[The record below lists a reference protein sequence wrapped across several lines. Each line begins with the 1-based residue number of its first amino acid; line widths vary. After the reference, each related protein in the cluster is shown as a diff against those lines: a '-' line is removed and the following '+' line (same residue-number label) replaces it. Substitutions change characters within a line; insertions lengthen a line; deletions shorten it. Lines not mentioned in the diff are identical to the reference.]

1 MLFTLGDVSPCGTS
15 GTWYRSFL
23 NLNFGKKKSSND
35 RNLSKLIAGKT
46 LFSPPRARG
55 ARGPPGLSVSVACPH
70 VVKRADYS
78 SRAGA
83 ARRGAAD
90 EANSEYF
97 VAKFSTEM
105 DPLYGVTDGAR
116 ASAAWQ
122 STKFSSREI
131 HTSNFYHL

>member
-1 MLFTLGDVSPCGTS
+1 M
-15 GTWYRSFL
+15 
-23 NLNFGKKKSSND
+23 
-35 RNLSKLIAGKT
+35 IAGKT
-46 LFSPPRARG
+46 LFSPPRAR
-55 ARGPPGLSVSVACPH
+55 AVPPPGLSVSVACPH

-78 SRAGA
+78 SRAGAGA

-116 ASAAWQ
+116 ASA
-122 STKFSSREI
+122 SERERGMA
-131 HTSNFYHL
+131 TD